1 MKATKRRNYILH
13 RSRKCQNDASRN
25 QTLTFSHQEGLRD
38 VTAAAVTG
46 SAGVATA
53 VLLLHSLDR
62 QRSVVLAQNHTWKPI
77 GMVVLTGH
85 LGRTFAMNEK
95 PAGPPHPSPPP
106 P

>member
-1 MKATKRRNYILH
+1 MKTNLSIIIRK
-13 RSRKCQNDASRN
+13 KCQNNASRN
-25 QTLTFSHQEGLRD
+25 QTLTFSHQEGLRG

-77 GMVVLTGH
+77 GMVVLTAAATWGER
-85 LGRTFAMNEK
+85 LL
-95 PAGPPHPSPPP
+95 
-106 P
+106 